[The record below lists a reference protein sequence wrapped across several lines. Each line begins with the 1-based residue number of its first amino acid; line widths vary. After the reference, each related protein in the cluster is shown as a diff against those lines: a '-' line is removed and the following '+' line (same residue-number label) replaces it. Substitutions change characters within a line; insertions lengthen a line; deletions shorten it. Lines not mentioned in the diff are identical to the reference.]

1 MSLPVS
7 FSYRALLSGV
17 RRNQGVAVSYAG
29 GDWTESVV
37 PSPGGIYGRCDSPGV
52 RGMGFEKMGEEAEVY
67 VGIGISAV
75 NWAVKNLAL
84 FWWGAELIP

>member
-17 RRNQGVAVSYAG
+17 RRDQGVAISYAG

-52 RGMGFEKMGEEAEVY
+52 RGMGFEKMGEEA
-67 VGIGISAV
+67 
-75 NWAVKNLAL
+75 
-84 FWWGAELIP
+84 GAGWNRQIFGGLGLPRLTGR